1 MILLFL
7 ELFFVLIF
15 LILIS
20 YFFIKLFL
28 RYKYLK
34 EHKVFILNCA
44 ILALIYFVSN
54 ISYSNLPLSISLS
67 VLIGPLIGSL
77 ISGSLAVAF
86 YFKFNWTHI
95 YKNYPTYLSMG
106 MCAPLLVYL
115 ITDTYF
121 KFMG

>member
-1 MILLFL
+1 MAIFL
-7 ELFFVLIF
+7 ELFFVLIL

-34 EHKVFILNCA
+34 EPKALILNCA
-44 ILALIYFVSN
+44 ILAIIYFVSN
-54 ISYSNLPLSISLS
+54 IGYSNLPLSMSLS
-67 VLIGPLIGSL
+67 VLIGPLIGSF
-77 ISGSLAVAF
+77 ICGSLAIAF
-86 YFKFNWTHI
+86 HFKFNWTHF
-95 YKNYPTYLSMG
+95 YKNYLTHLSMG
-106 MCAPLLVYL
+106 MSAPLLVYL